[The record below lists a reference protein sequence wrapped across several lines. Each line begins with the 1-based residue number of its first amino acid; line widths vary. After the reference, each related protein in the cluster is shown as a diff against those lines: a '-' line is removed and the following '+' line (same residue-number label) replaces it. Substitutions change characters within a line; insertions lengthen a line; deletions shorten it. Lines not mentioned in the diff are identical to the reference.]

1 MHALALL
8 SEETPAGSN
17 VTWMLWV
24 ALGFFA
30 VMVVVGWLV
39 SRNKKQEEEPAHE
52 HHAEEHTEHH

>member
-1 MHALALL
+1 MHALALF

-30 VMVVVGWLV
+30 LMVVVGWLA
-39 SRNKKQEEEPAHE
+39 SRNKKQEEEPTHE
-52 HHAEEHTEHH
+52 HLEEDHGDHH